1 MEAESHA
8 RGWVPLLV
16 LLLAAFGVFGLW
28 AGCNAVLLADLSRVL
43 DLSPGPLG
51 VALFAGA
58 ASSIAAMASLGWAA
72 DRLGRKTFLVGVM
85 CLFGVGIAGLA
96 LVGGFWALVAV
107 VILVFSSGG
116 LYDVG
121 INAAAV
127 DLEGLSERHLMSFLH
142 AAYSGGAVL
151 GAIGSGALLS
161 AGLGYRL
168 VYLSLLLPL
177 AAVALAVAAAHFPG
191 SAAYAGGSSL
201 VNGEAGTGRRG
212 LYRSGA
218 LLLVAAIA
226 GLGLLSEGQMGSWS
240 GVYLRGTLGLPAL
253 VGGGGVAAFFAAM
266 ALGRLATG
274 LAVARL
280 GNRGAL
286 LGAGLMTAPG
296 MSLALSTT
304 VPALTVVGFL
314 VVGLGVSGVAPLAYS
329 AGGDLAPGRAGA
341 AVSVVTSF
349 GYGGFVLGPV
359 LVGGLAEGI
368 GLRAV
373 LGVVALSGLS
383 GLPGLAIFDLST
395 KLE

>member
-1 MEAESHA
+1 MPDVEAESYA
-8 RGWVPLLV
+8 PSRGLLLA

-28 AGCNAVLLADLSRVL
+28 AGCNAVLLADLSRAL
-43 DLSPGPLG
+43 GLSPGPLG
-51 VALFAGA
+51 AALFAGG

-72 DRLGRKTFLVGVM
+72 DRLGRKAFLVGVL
-85 CLFGVGIAGLA
+85 CLFGVGIVGLA
-96 LVGGFWALVAV
+96 LVGGFWAFLAV
-107 VILVFSSGG
+107 VVLVFSAGG

-127 DLEGLSERHLMSFLH
+127 DLEGLSGRRLMSFLH

-151 GAIGSGALLS
+151 GAVGAGALLS

-177 AAVALAVAAAHFPG
+177 AAVALAVAAARFPG
-191 SAAYAGGSSL
+191 PAYAGGSSL
-201 VNGEAGTGRRG
+201 VDGEAGAGRRG
-212 LYRSGA
+212 PYRSGA

-240 GVYLRGTLGLPAL
+240 GIYLRGTLGLPAL
-253 VGGGGVAAFFAAM
+253 VGGAGVAAFFAAM

-280 GNRGAL
+280 GNRRAL
-286 LGAGLMTAPG
+286 LVAGTLTALG

-304 VPALTVVGFL
+304 RPTLAVAGFL

-341 AVSVVTSF
+341 AVSVMTSF
-349 GYGGFVLGPV
+349 GYGGFLLGPV
-359 LVGGLAEGI
+359 LVGGLAEVF
-368 GLRAV
+368 GLRTA
-373 LGVVALSGLS
+373 LGVVALSGL
-383 GLPGLAIFDLST
+383 AIFALST

>member
-1 MEAESHA
+1 MPDVESESYG
-8 RGWVPLLV
+8 RGWVLLLV
-16 LLLAAFGVFGLW
+16 LLLTAFGVFGLW
-28 AGCNAVLLADLSRVL
+28 SGCNAVLLADLSRAL
-43 DLSPGPLG
+43 GLSPGPLG

-72 DRLGRKTFLVGVM
+72 DRLGRKAFLVGVM

-96 LVGGFWALVAV
+96 LVSSFWALVAV
-107 VILVFSSGG
+107 MVLVFSSGG

-127 DLEGLSERHLMSFLH
+127 DLEGLSGRRFMSFLH

-151 GAIGSGALLS
+151 GAVGSGALLS

-177 AAVALAVAAAHFPG
+177 AVVALAVGAAHFPG
-191 SAAYAGGSSL
+191 PAGAGGSSL
-201 VNGEAGTGRRG
+201 VDGEAGTGRRG

-226 GLGLLSEGQMGSWS
+226 ALGLLSEGQMGSWS
-240 GVYLRGTLGLPAL
+240 GVYLRGTLELPAL
-253 VGGGGVAAFFAAM
+253 VGGTGVAVFFAAM

-274 LAVARL
+274 VAVARL

-286 LGAGLMTAPG
+286 LGAGLLTALG

-304 VPALTVVGFL
+304 VPALVVAGFL

-329 AGGDLAPGRAGA
+329 AGGDLAPERAGA
-341 AVSVVTSF
+341 AVAVVTSS
-349 GYGGFVLGPV
+349 GYGGFLLGPV
-359 LVGGLAEGI
+359 LVGGLAEVL
-368 GLRAV
+368 GLRAA
-373 LGVVALSGLS
+373 LGVVALSGL
-383 GLPGLAIFDLST
+383 AIFALSAR
-395 KLE
+395 LQ

>member
-1 MEAESHA
+1 M
-8 RGWVPLLV
+8 V

-28 AGCNAVLLADLSRVL
+28 AGSNAVLLADLSRVL

-127 DLEGLSERHLMSFLH
+127 DLEGLSERRLMSFLH

-177 AAVALAVAAAHFPG
+177 AVVALAVAAAHFPG

-253 VGGGGVAAFFAAM
+253 VGGAGVAVFFAAM

-274 LAVARL
+274 VAVARL
-280 GNRGAL
+280 GNRRAL
-286 LGAGLMTAPG
+286 LVAGLLTALG

-304 VPALTVVGFL
+304 RPALVAAGFM

-329 AGGDLAPGRAGA
+329 AGGDLAPERAGA

-349 GYGGFVLGPV
+349 GYGGFLLGPI
-359 LVGGLAEGI
+359 LVGGLAEVL
-368 GLRAV
+368 GLRTA
-373 LGVVALSGLS
+373 LGVVALSGLAI
-383 GLPGLAIFDLST
+383 LALST
-395 KLE
+395 RLE

>member
-1 MEAESHA
+1 MPDVEAESHA

-28 AGCNAVLLADLSRVL
+28 SGCNAVLLADLSRVL

-58 ASSIAAMASLGWAA
+58 ASSIAAMASLGWVA
-72 DRLGRKTFLVGVM
+72 DRLGRKAFLVGVM

-121 INAAAV
+121 INATAV
-127 DLEGLSERHLMSFLH
+127 DLEGLSGRRFMSFLH

-151 GAIGSGALLS
+151 GAVGSGVLLS

-177 AAVALAVAAAHFPG
+177 AAVALAVAAARFPG
-191 SAAYAGGSSL
+191 PAAYVGGSSL
-201 VNGEAGTGRRG
+201 VDGEAGTGRWG

-240 GVYLRGTLGLPAL
+240 GVYLRGTLGMPAL
-253 VGGGGVAAFFAAM
+253 VGGAGVAVFFAAM

-274 LAVARL
+274 VAVARL
-280 GNRGAL
+280 GNRRAL
-286 LGAGLMTAPG
+286 LGAGLLTALG

-304 VPALTVVGFL
+304 RPALAVAGFL

-329 AGGDLAPGRAGA
+329 AGGDLAPERAGA

-349 GYGGFVLGPV
+349 GYGGFLLGPV
-359 LVGGLAEGI
+359 LVGGLAEVL
-368 GLRAV
+368 GLRAA
-373 LGVVALSGLS
+373 LGVVALC
-383 GLPGLAIFDLST
+383 GLAIFALST
-395 KLE
+395 RLE

>member
-1 MEAESHA
+1 
-8 RGWVPLLV
+8 
-16 LLLAAFGVFGLW
+16 
-28 AGCNAVLLADLSRVL
+28 
-43 DLSPGPLG
+43 
-51 VALFAGA
+51 
-58 ASSIAAMASLGWAA
+58 MASLGWAA
-72 DRLGRKTFLVGVM
+72 DRLGRKAFLVGVM

-127 DLEGLSERHLMSFLH
+127 DLEGLSGRRLMSFLH

-151 GAIGSGALLS
+151 GAVGSGALLS

-177 AAVALAVAAAHFPG
+177 AAVALAVAAARFPG
-191 SAAYAGGSSL
+191 PAAGGSSL
-201 VNGEAGTGRRG
+201 VDGEAGTGRRG

-253 VGGGGVAAFFAAM
+253 VGGAGVAVFFAAM

-274 LAVARL
+274 VAVARL

-286 LGAGLMTAPG
+286 LGAGLMTALG

-304 VPALTVVGFL
+304 MPALTVVGFL

-329 AGGDLAPGRAGA
+329 AGGDLAPERAGA

-349 GYGGFVLGPV
+349 GYGGFLLGPV
-359 LVGGLAEGI
+359 LVGGLAEVL
-368 GLRAV
+368 GLRAA
-373 LGVVALSGLS
+373 LGVVALSGL
-383 GLPGLAIFDLST
+383 AIFALST
-395 KLE
+395 RLE

>member
-1 MEAESHA
+1 MEAESYA
-8 RGWVPLLV
+8 PSGGLLLV

-28 AGCNAVLLADLSRVL
+28 SGCNAVLLADLSRAL
-43 DLSPGPLG
+43 GLSPGPLG
-51 VALFAGA
+51 AALFAGA

-72 DRLGRKTFLVGVM
+72 DRLGRKAFLVGVL
-85 CLFGVGIAGLA
+85 CLFGIGIAGLA
-96 LVGGFWALVAV
+96 LVGGFWTLVAV
-107 VILVFSSGG
+107 MVLVFSAGG

-127 DLEGLSERHLMSFLH
+127 DLEGLSGRRLMSFLH

-151 GAIGSGALLS
+151 GAVGAGTLLS

-177 AAVALAVAAAHFPG
+177 AALALAVAAARFPG
-191 SAAYAGGSSL
+191 PAADAGGSL
-201 VNGEAGTGRRG
+201 RGDEGAGAGRRG
-212 LYRSGA
+212 PYRSGA
-218 LLLVAAIA
+218 LLLVAFIA
-226 GLGLLSEGQMGSWS
+226 ALGLLSEGQMGSWS

-253 VGGGGVAAFFAAM
+253 VGGASVAVFFAAM

-274 LAVARL
+274 VAVARL

-286 LGAGLMTAPG
+286 LGAGLLTALG

-304 VPALTVVGFL
+304 RPALAVVGFL

-329 AGGDLAPGRAGA
+329 AGGDLAPERAGA

-349 GYGGFVLGPV
+349 GYGGFLLGPV
-359 LVGGLAEGI
+359 LVGGLAEVL
-368 GLRAV
+368 GLRAA
-373 LGVVALSGLS
+373 LGVVALC
-383 GLPGLAIFDLST
+383 GLAIFALST
-395 KLE
+395 RLE